1 MKATDVIKR
10 DHEAIED
17 MFKKFEAASTE
28 ERVDMEPKFFNMLLA
43 HELMED
49 RHFYP
54 ALDGKLEDSTVLDEL
69 EAEQKKLHVEAGA
82 IRMMVG
88 VRDEALLEAMG
99 KILAHAKKE
108 QEQLFPQVEKALS
121 ADELEKLGNDMAPH
135 SAVEASDES
144 LIETAKNIA
153 S

>member
-10 DHEAIED
+10 DHKAIEA
-17 MFKKFEAASTE
+17 MFAKFEAASSE
-28 ERVDMEPKFFNMLLA
+28 ERAEMEPKFFNMLAA

-54 ALDGKLEDSTVLDEL
+54 ALDGKLEDSEALDEL
-69 EAEQKKLHVEAGA
+69 EAEQKKLHLEAGA

-88 VRDEALLEAMG
+88 VRDKALLAAMDT
-99 KILAHAKKE
+99 IVSHAKKE
-108 QEQLFPQVEKALS
+108 EELLFPQVEAALS
-121 ADELEKLGNDMAPH
+121 EDELEDLGAVMAPH
-135 SAVEASDES
+135 SAVEAADDSM
-144 LIETAKNIA
+144 IETVKNIA

>member
-10 DHEAIED
+10 DHKAIED
-17 MFKKFEAASTE
+17 MFKKFEAASSE
-28 ERVDMEPKFFNMLLA
+28 ERADMEGKFFNMLAA

-54 ALDGKLEDSTVLDEL
+54 ALDGKLDDNVVLNEL
-69 EAEQKKLHVEAGA
+69 EAEQKKLHLEAGT
-82 IRMMVG
+82 IRLMVG
-88 VRDEALLEAMG
+88 VRDKALLAAMDTIIG
-99 KILAHAKKE
+99 HAKKE
-108 QEQLFPQVEKALS
+108 EELLFPLVEEVLS
-121 ADELEKLGNDMAPH
+121 EEELESIGNEMAPH
-135 SAVEASDES
+135 SAVEAADDS